1 MRKMTFVFALLAS
14 SIVASDAFAS
24 LKVTL
29 FAPNDTT
36 VEINDSDA
44 GQSSGSVVVL
54 SRTVGGYTF
63 SVTAATSTTTG
74 QVTIQNMS
82 VLTASGTAAGKVGI
96 LVSSNNAPVVGS
108 TASLQSNASVA
119 TAAGASN
126 SQAAVS
132 YSAYVDTANSIATVT
147 YSGGNVTVNNA
158 GTLVTSKTGNITSP
172 LGNPN
177 DSWFESGVGSVAL
190 SGATNVTMNLLV
202 MADFSRINAGSAAS
216 HRVQFNGSLALSPV
230 PEPASLSVW
239 GLGGLLGLA
248 VRRRYA

>member
-29 FAPNDTT
+29 FAPNNQT
-36 VEINDSDA
+36 VEINDTDA
-44 GQSSGSVVVL
+44 GQSAGLVSVA

-63 SVTAATSTTTG
+63 TFTAASSTTTG
-74 QVTIQNMS
+74 LVTLHNMS
-82 VLTASGTAAGKVGI
+82 VLTAAGTAAGKVGI
-96 LVSSNNAPVVGS
+96 LVSSDNAPMIGS
-108 TASLQSNASVA
+108 TAVLQSNAGVT
-119 TAAGASN
+119 TASGASN

-147 YSGGNVTVNNA
+147 YSGGNVSVNNA
-158 GTLVTSKTGNITSP
+158 GTLVTNKTGNITSP

-177 DSWFESGVGSVAL
+177 DSWFDSGVGSVAL

>member
-1 MRKMTFVFALLAS
+1 MRKLTFVFALLAS

-29 FAPNDTT
+29 FAPNNQT
-36 VEINDSDA
+36 VEINDTDA
-44 GQSSGSVVVL
+44 GQSAGNVVVL

-74 QVTIQNMS
+74 LVTIQNMS
-82 VLTASGTAAGKVGI
+82 VLTASGTVAGKVGI
-96 LVSSNNAPVVGS
+96 LVSSNNAPVTGP

-126 SQAAVS
+126 SQSAVS
-132 YSAYVDTANSIATVT
+132 YSAYVNTANSIASISYV
-147 YSGGNVTVNNA
+147 GGNVNVVDG
-158 GTLVTSKTGNITSP
+158 GTLVTNKSGNITSP

-190 SGATNVTMNLLV
+190 GGATNVTMNLLV
-202 MADFSRINAGSAAS
+202 MADFSRINAGSAAN

>member
-1 MRKMTFVFALLAS
+1 MRKLTFVFALLAS

-29 FAPNDTT
+29 FAPSNQT
-36 VEINDSDA
+36 VVINDSDA
-44 GQSSGSVVVL
+44 GQSAGSVVVL

-63 SVTAATSTTTG
+63 SVTAATSSTTG

-96 LVSSNNAPVVGS
+96 LVSSNNAPVVGP

-126 SQAAVS
+126 SQSAVS
-132 YSAYVDTANSIATVT
+132 YSAYVDTSNAIATIS

-158 GTLVTSKTGNITSP
+158 GTLVTTQSGNINSP

-177 DSWFESGVGSVAL
+177 DSWFSSGIGSVAL
-190 SGATNVTMNLLV
+190 GGASNVTMNLLV
-202 MADFSRINAGSAAS
+202 MADFSKINPASAAN
-216 HRVQFNGSLALSPV
+216 HRVQFNGSLSLSPV
-230 PEPASLSVW
+230 PEPASMTVW
-239 GLGGLLGLA
+239 AMGGLLGLA
-248 VRRRYA
+248 IRRRYA